1 MTVNSYGLGRYQG
14 RRVNISWFGKNS
26 RRGASNVD
34 DVSVA
39 FVCPT
44 SQATVSMTLR
54 LSKLS
59 QFLALFTCFMSALPA
74 QGEGP
79 GGKIGEI
86 EASRRKLAEKRKK
99 ADEMDDSGEVANM
112 TPEQLLE
119 ARKRSGSR
127 GQCRFVAA
135 MRPPKLLP
143 GQQGSLLVTAILQ
156 GRSVLEAPTPV
167 VMTPRSVAQLVEVG
181 AMTTRPPALGT
192 IHKGYLGRPVY
203 ENTAV
208 FEVPVTL
215 SQSAKL
221 GEKVSVALEFEF
233 DVYDG
238 DSAQVAGRFTERVN
252 ATVEV
257 APHLDPPVQPRQTGD
272 EAGEEEGAEPAQPS
286 TPPASVSAPASS
298 GPPVIRGGR
307 TLPGEPADDPQI
319 VDEAEEPP
327 SPVAGGDALAV
338 SYAPLIGGG
347 IILLAV
353 LLLLLR
359 KR

>member
-1 MTVNSYGLGRYQG
+1 
-14 RRVNISWFGKNS
+14 
-26 RRGASNVD
+26 
-34 DVSVA
+34 
-39 FVCPT
+39 
-44 SQATVSMTLR
+44 
-54 LSKLS
+54 
-59 QFLALFTCFMSALPA
+59 MSALPA

-86 EASRRKLAEKRKK
+86 EASRRKLAEKRKS
-99 ADEMDDSGEVANM
+99 AVETDDSGETAKM

-143 GQQGSLLVTAILQ
+143 GQDGSLLVTAILQ

-167 VMTPRSVAQLVEVG
+167 VMTPRSATQLVEVG

-238 DSAQVAGRFTERVN
+238 DSAQVVGRFTERVN
-252 ATVEV
+252 ATIEV

-272 EAGEEEGAEPAQPS
+272 EAGEEDGAELAKPS
-286 TPPASVSAPASS
+286 TPPASASAPTSS

-307 TLPGEPADDPQI
+307 TLSGEPSKPADAPQ
-319 VDEAEEPP
+319 VADEVEEPP
-327 SPVAGGDALAV
+327 SPVSGGDVLAV

-353 LLLLLR
+353 VLLLLR